1 MGKQESTSL
10 LESLIK
16 YWSKINPYIFLLC
29 SILTLVIG
37 IYLSIHGGSQGRNA
51 TEKNSAGIETLKLNT
66 TDIAFISTSLL
77 SDSVRND
84 TVVMQKQLDII
95 EDYLLLQYPGWDS
108 VNRIQ
113 LKKYFKNLS
122 PASLTASLDKQKI
135 KVSSYFWLSGKWA
148 YAEIVF
154 WAVFGVL
161 ASLIFY
167 VSEIAK
173 DPKTP
178 FKSREIPSQIAKLF
192 YAPLVTLVLIFSY
205 DYFAGENAVD
215 IEASKG
221 LLIVSFLLGFFSG
234 RAMDLLNR
242 IKELLLPYNAT
253 PPPGEQPT
261 PEAKQPTPEAK
272 VLIRLAPS
280 EELTEEQ
287 SEDVKNNLDKAV
299 VILIAEGEEK
309 EEVLQRGEDGTYS
322 ASIKKDKQYQL
333 KASIKSDGASPYT
346 AELPIDGGHVENDK
360 ELVLELALPPEE

>member
-1 MGKQESTSL
+1 MGKQESKSL

-16 YWSKINPYIFLLC
+16 YWSQINPYIFLLC

-84 TVVMQKQLDII
+84 TVKLKQLDII

-135 KVSSYFWLSGKWA
+135 QVSSYFWLSGKWA
-148 YAEIVF
+148 YAEIIY
-154 WAVFGVL
+154 WALFGVL

-167 VSEIAK
+167 VSDIAK

-178 FKSREIPSQIAKLF
+178 FNPKQIPSQIAKLF
-192 YAPLVTLVLIFSY
+192 YAPLVTLILIFSY

-221 LLIVSFLLGFFSG
+221 MLIVSFLLGFYSG
-234 RAMDLLNR
+234 RAMEMLNR
-242 IKELLLPYNAT
+242 VKELLLPYNAT
-253 PPPGEQPT
+253 PPEGEQQP
-261 PEAKQPTPEAK
+261 PEVK
-272 VLIRLAPS
+272 VLIRLEPP
-280 EELTEEQ
+280 EELNKEQ
-287 SEDVKNNLDKAV
+287 LADAV
-299 VILIAEGEEK
+299 VTLMVKGEKK

-322 ASIKKDKQYQL
+322 ASIKKDKQYTL
-333 KASIKSDGASPYT
+333 KASIASEGASPYT
-346 AELPIDGGHVENDK
+346 AELSIDGGNVENGK
-360 ELVLELALPPEE
+360 ELVLELAPPE

>member
-1 MGKQESTSL
+1 MGKQESKSL
-10 LESLIK
+10 LKSLIK
-16 YWSKINPYIFLLC
+16 YWSQINPYIFLLC

-84 TVVMQKQLDII
+84 TVKLKQLDII

-135 KVSSYFWLSGKWA
+135 QVSSYFWLSGKWA
-148 YAEIVF
+148 YAEIIY
-154 WAVFGVL
+154 WALFGVL

-167 VSEIAK
+167 VSDIAK

-178 FKSREIPSQIAKLF
+178 FNPKQIPSQIAKLF
-192 YAPLVTLVLIFSY
+192 YAPLVTLILIFSY

-221 LLIVSFLLGFFSG
+221 MLIVSFLLGFYSG
-234 RAMDLLNR
+234 RAMEMLNR
-242 IKELLLPYNAT
+242 VKELLLPYNST
-253 PPPGEQPT
+253 PPEGEQQP
-261 PEAKQPTPEAK
+261 PEVK
-272 VLIRLAPS
+272 VLIRLEPS

-287 SEDVKNNLDKAV
+287 SEDVTNNLDKAEV
-299 VILIAEGEEK
+299 LIAEGEKKGEA
-309 EEVLQRGEDGTYS
+309 LQRGEDGTYT
-322 ASIKKDKQYQL
+322 AMIQKDKKYKL
-333 KASIKSDGASPYT
+333 KASIVSDGVSLYT
-346 AELPIDGGHVENDK
+346 AKLSIDGGNVENDK

>member
-1 MGKQESTSL
+1 MGKQESKSL

-16 YWSKINPYIFLLC
+16 YWSQINPYIFLLC

-77 SDSVRND
+77 SDSVRKD

-113 LKKYFKNLS
+113 LRKYFKNLT
-122 PASLTASLDKQKI
+122 PASLTASLDKRKI
-135 KVSSYFWLSGKWA
+135 QVSSYFWLSGKWA
-148 YAEIVF
+148 YAEIIY
-154 WAVFGVL
+154 WALFGVL

-167 VSEIAK
+167 VSDIAK

-178 FKSREIPSQIAKLF
+178 FNPKQIPSQIAKLF
-192 YAPLVTLVLIFSY
+192 YAPLVTLILIFSY

-221 LLIVSFLLGFFSG
+221 MLIVSFLLGFYSG
-234 RAMDLLNR
+234 RAMEMLNR
-242 IKELLLPYNAT
+242 VKELLLPYNST
-253 PPPGEQPT
+253 PPEGEQQP
-261 PEAKQPTPEAK
+261 PEVK
-272 VLIRLAPS
+272 VLIRLEPS
-280 EELTEEQ
+280 EELNEEQ
-287 SEDVKNNLDKAV
+287 LADAV
-299 VILIAEGEEK
+299 VTLMVKGEKK

-322 ASIKKDKQYQL
+322 ASIKKDKQYTL
-333 KASIKSDGASPYT
+333 KASIASEGASPYT
-346 AELPIDGGHVENDK
+346 AELSIDGGNVENGK
-360 ELVLELALPPEE
+360 ELVLELAPPQKE

>member
-1 MGKQESTSL
+1 MGKQESKSL
-10 LESLIK
+10 LKSLIK
-16 YWSKINPYIFLLC
+16 YWSQINPYIFLLC

-84 TVVMQKQLDII
+84 TVKLKQLDII

-135 KVSSYFWLSGKWA
+135 QVSSYFWLSGKWA
-148 YAEIVF
+148 YAEIIY
-154 WAVFGVL
+154 WALFGVL

-167 VSEIAK
+167 VSDIAK

-178 FKSREIPSQIAKLF
+178 FNPKQIPSQIAKLF
-192 YAPLVTLVLIFSY
+192 YAPLVTLILIFSY

-221 LLIVSFLLGFFSG
+221 MLIVSFLLGFYSG
-234 RAMDLLNR
+234 RAMEMLNR
-242 IKELLLPYNAT
+242 VKELLLPYNST
-253 PPPGEQPT
+253 PPEG
-261 PEAKQPTPEAK
+261 KQPTPEAEEPTPEVK

-280 EELTEEQ
+280 EELNEEQ
-287 SEDVKNNLDKAV
+287 LADAV
-299 VILIAEGEEK
+299 VTLIADGEEK
-309 EEVLQRGEDGTYS
+309 EEALDRGEDGTYS

-333 KASIKSDGASPYT
+333 KASIASDGASPYT
-346 AELPIDGGHVENDK
+346 AELSIDGGNVENGK